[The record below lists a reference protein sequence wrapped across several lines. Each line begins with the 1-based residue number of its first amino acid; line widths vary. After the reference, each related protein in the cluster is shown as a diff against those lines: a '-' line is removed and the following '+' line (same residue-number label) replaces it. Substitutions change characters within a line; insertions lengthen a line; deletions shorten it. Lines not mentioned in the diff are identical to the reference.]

1 MWPFKK
7 NKIES
12 INADVVQFVG
22 EIGRMKQELPFSQ
35 RSWCNQLGLFVQLR
49 EFNGF
54 GKLEAGKKTKAFLK
68 ANRDSPFDEWEVKH
82 YVNGDW
88 ESLADPTYE
97 LARWIISQGGVTE
110 DNVNIYDQM
119 IEEFHRTGTLPA
131 P

>member
-7 NKIES
+7 NKVES
-12 INADVVQFVG
+12 IDTDVIEFVG

-54 GKLEAGKKTKAFLK
+54 GKLEAGKKTKAFLV
-68 ANRDSPFDEWEVKH
+68 ANRDGPFEEWEIKR
-82 YVNGDW
+82 YENGEW
-88 ESLADPTYE
+88 EKLAAPTYG
-97 LARWIISQGGVTE
+97 LTRWIVNQGGVTE
-110 DNVNIYDQM
+110 DNVHFYDQM
-119 IEEFHRTGTLPA
+119 LAEFQTTGELSA